1 MPQLTLTTRALLKW
15 LMIFHLATL
24 SHSLLADVDYQRDI
38 KPLLKTRC
46 YACHGSLKQKA
57 GLRLDTVQFMRQGG
71 DNGNA
76 ISSMD
81 PLVLTRITTDDISE
95 RMPPEGEGAPLT
107 ADEIS
112 KIKRWIEGGAVSPQ
126 NEKPEPGVK
135 EHWAYQKLQ
144 RPELPKA
151 LHGYRINN
159 PIDLFLARDY
169 QFKELK
175 PNQEAERLILLRRLY
190 FDLTGLPPDQDAIN
204 RVESAPG
211 KSWYSDE
218 VERLLNSPQYG
229 ERWARHWMD
238 IWRYS
243 DWWGLGSQHRNSQKF
258 IWHWRDWIVEALNAD
273 RPYDDMVRM
282 MIAADELKPNDMKE
296 LRATGFLARNY
307 FLFNR
312 NQWMDETVEH
322 VSKSF
327 LGLTMNCAK
336 CHDHK
341 YDPVRQS
348 DYYAMRA
355 VFEPYMVRNEILPG
369 QINDQSN
376 ALPRAY
382 DAKINEPTYRFIRGS
397 ETTPDK
403 SLVIAP
409 GVPGFISGKEIEVN
423 QVRLPVEAVHPE
435 LRPHVIESLRAFH
448 SEKVKSARTVLDTS
462 TSQWRIA
469 IDLVN
474 ESMSDKQKK
483 PDTKR
488 DELVLQR
495 NAIKSLLARI
505 LAEKQLVL
513 AEQEQVSIEMRSSA
527 DHALISQAN
536 EYRDIVRSAVI
547 SERRVAIAQAEMKLA
562 ASELNLFNAKPEK
575 FEELRKLRD
584 KADSELQSIAN
595 KQSDSSGKHT
605 PLRGA
610 EHIHT
615 RFLNST
621 ADDHF
626 GGFPE
631 TSSGRRT
638 ALANW
643 IFDPDNPLPARVAA
657 NHLWARHFGQPLI
670 DTVFDFGRNGSMPTN
685 RELLD
690 WLASELVEKGWS
702 MKHMHRLIVNSA
714 AYQMSSSK
722 YGHENEMQKDPDN
735 LYFWRW
741 PSNRLES
748 ESVRDALLKLA
759 GTLDSAMGGPPVES
773 PNQSGSLRRSLY
785 FFHSN
790 NDRNAF
796 LTTFDAATVKECYRR
811 DQSIVPQ
818 QALALSN
825 AKIVFDVSPKI
836 VTQIESKLMDLQS
849 DADFVRSAFRLVL
862 GFSPSVSEE
871 NASLAALNK
880 WNDQAKKTGSGG
892 QNPRAMLVWVLINH
906 NDFVTL
912 R

>member
-1 MPQLTLTTRALLKW
+1 MPNLTLKPWAIFKLLM
-15 LMIFHLATL
+15 LSHLATF
-24 SHSLLADVDYQRDI
+24 SHSLIAEVDYQRDI
-38 KPLLKTRC
+38 KPLLKSRC

-57 GLRLDTVQFMRQGG
+57 GLRLDTAEFMRRGG
-71 DNGNA
+71 DNGNV
-76 ISSMD
+76 ISLMD
-81 PLVLTRITTDDISE
+81 PLVLTRISTEDVSE
-95 RMPPEGEGAPLT
+95 RMPPEAEGSPFT

-112 KIKRWIEGGAVSPQ
+112 KIKLWIEDGAKAPHD
-126 NEKPEPGVK
+126 EKPEPGVK
-135 EHWAYQKLQ
+135 EHWAYQKLK

-151 LHGYRINN
+151 QFGYQVNN

-169 QFKELK
+169 KAKELK
-175 PNQEAERLILLRRLY
+175 PNQAVERLILLRRLY

-204 RVESAPG
+204 RVEAAPG

-218 VERLLNSPQYG
+218 VERLLNSPQHG

-243 DWWGLGSQHRNSQKF
+243 DWWGLGDQHRNSQKF
-258 IWHWRDWIVEALNAD
+258 IWHWRDWIVEALNTD
-273 RPYDDMVRM
+273 RPYDDMIRM
-282 MIAADELKPNDMKE
+282 MIAADELKPNDLKE

-322 VSKSF
+322 VGKSF

-341 YDPVRQS
+341 YDPIRQS

-369 QINDQSN
+369 QINDQAD

-382 DAKINEPTYRFIRGS
+382 DARMNEPTYLFIRGS

-409 GVPGFISGKEIEVN
+409 GVPRFISGKDLEVK
-423 QVRLPVEAVHPE
+423 QLILPAEAAHPG
-435 LRPHVIESLRAFH
+435 LRPHVIKSLKAFH
-448 SEKVKSARTVLDTS
+448 SEKVKSSRIMLETA
-462 TSQWRIA
+462 TSQWRTA
-469 IDLVN
+469 NDLVN
-474 ESMSDKQKK
+474 EALKDKQEK
-483 PDTKR
+483 PDNTKA
-488 DELVLQR
+488 LKLQR
-495 NAIKSLLARI
+495 DAIRSLLARV
-505 LAEKQLVL
+505 LAEKKLNL
-513 AEQEQVSIEMRSSA
+513 AEQELVSLELRSLA
-527 DHALISQAN
+527 DQALNSKLAGHA
-536 EYRDIVRSAVI
+536 EIVKNAVE
-547 SERRVAIAQAEMKLA
+547 SEGRVAIAQAEMKLA
-562 ASELNLFNAKPEK
+562 DSELNLFNAKPEK
-575 FEELRKLRD
+575 LEELKKIRD
-584 KADSELQSIAN
+584 KADSELKSAF
-595 KQSDSSGKHT
+595 KKLADSSGGHT
-605 PLRGA
+605 PLKGA

-621 ADDHF
+621 VDDHF

-638 ALANW
+638 ALAHW
-643 IFDPDNPLPARVAA
+643 ITDPDNPLPARVAV
-657 NHLWARHFGQPLI
+657 NHVWTRHFGQPLV
-670 DTVFDFGRNGSMPTN
+670 DSVFDFGRNGSKPVN

-690 WLASELVEKGWS
+690 WLASELLEKGWS

-748 ESVRDALLKLA
+748 ESVRDALLKLS

-773 PNQSGSLRRSLY
+773 PTQSGSLRRSLY

-796 LTTFDAATVKECYRR
+796 LTTFDEATVKECYRR

-836 VTQIESKLMDLQS
+836 VTQIESKLTDSQS

-862 GFSPSVSEE
+862 GFSPSVAEE
-871 NASLAALNK
+871 KAALATLSQ

-892 QNPRAMLVWVLINH
+892 QSPRAMLVWVLINH